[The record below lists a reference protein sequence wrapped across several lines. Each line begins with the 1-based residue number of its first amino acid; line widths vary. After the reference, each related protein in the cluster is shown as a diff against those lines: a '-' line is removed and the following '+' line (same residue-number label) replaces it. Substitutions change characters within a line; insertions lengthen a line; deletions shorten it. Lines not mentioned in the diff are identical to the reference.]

1 MRLVKIRAYVNQQS
15 NMDQICA
22 LTCGRV
28 FPFMIF
34 KIEHMKKPCILE
46 IDVLQGHLQVTQC
59 LDAKVILRLHR
70 GEVNGTYEDEDDD
83 TKLITIFLR
92 YANGSEIDTFEFK
105 PFYTSHDQA
114 IIKVIDLFVQF
125 PKIYVFNRRE
135 IDWPDSTQE
144 PMLFNH
150 KKTTDLSQH
159 DGLTIFEDDRVFPIM
174 SGFKGP
180 GHFMDKGKQLFIVHM
195 IMGPK
200 LVLFARD
207 EQFKEIFDLIVV
219 TKEGPQMDFKD
230 DILSVR
236 ENGRDIFVKLFDPS
250 QGPNCLTLLND
261 YKTSYKMQYECNT
274 FETVSFPGNY
284 EESIRQLLQALER
297 HKLKLDEVEDGEE
310 DDSGE
315 DEGSDFEGYDYDYD
329 Q

>member
-1 MRLVKIRAYVNQQS
+1 
-15 NMDQICA
+15 MDQIIA
-22 LTCGRV
+22 VTSGRV

-59 LDAKVILRLHR
+59 LDSKVLLKLHR

-92 YANGSEIDTFEFK
+92 YAYGAEIDTFEFK
-105 PFYTSHDQA
+105 PFYASHDQA
-114 IIKVIDLFVQF
+114 IIKIIDLFVQF
-125 PKIYVFNRRE
+125 TKIYVFNRRE
-135 IDWPDSTQE
+135 IDWPENGQDFK
-144 PMLFNH
+144 LFNH

-180 GHFMDKGKQLFIVHM
+180 GHFMDKGKQLFTVYM

-200 LVLFARD
+200 LILFARD
-207 EQFKEIFDLIVV
+207 EEYKMIFDLIVV

-236 ENGRDIFVKLFDPS
+236 ENGRDIFVKLLDPS

-274 FETVSFPGNY
+274 FETVTFPGNY
-284 EESIRQLLQALER
+284 EECIRQLLQALER
-297 HKLKLDEVEDGEE
+297 HKLKQDEVYEGEE
-310 DDSGE
+310 DESE
-315 DEGSDFEGYDYDYD
+315 DEHSDFEGYDYDYE